1 MDRIAGARA
10 RLEAADDLPAI
21 LDAAYEAFEDMLT
34 VIEDHQD
41 PGGGVF
47 AAFVMSGAA
56 AMNGQNAVAG
66 APSLPHTSAVRA
78 GPSDAGAAPG
88 LSGGE
93 AAAAVT
99 GLSLLLVSRLDA
111 AAGLARNVADRT
123 ACALAARHAA
133 SVCSLLGGAPRP

>member
-41 PGGGVF
+41 PCGGAF

-56 AMNGQNAVAG
+56 AMNGQNAVAS
-66 APSLPHTSAVRA
+66 APSLPTAPAVRTGFCDA
-78 GPSDAGAAPG
+78 GPAPG

-99 GLSLLLVSRLDA
+99 RLCLLLVSRLDA
-111 AAGLARNVADRT
+111 AAGQADDVADRT

-133 SVCSLLGGAPRP
+133 SVCSLLGGAPP